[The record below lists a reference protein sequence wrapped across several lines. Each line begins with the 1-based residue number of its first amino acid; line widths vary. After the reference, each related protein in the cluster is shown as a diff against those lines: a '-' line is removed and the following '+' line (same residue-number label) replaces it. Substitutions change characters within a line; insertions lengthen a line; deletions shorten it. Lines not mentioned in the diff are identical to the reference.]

1 MIKIA
6 PSILSADFANLE
18 RDIRRV
24 SSADWLHVD
33 VMDGCFV
40 PNLTIGVPVVQSIR
54 KCTGMFLDVH
64 LMIDKPVRYVEAF
77 AQAGADLLSV
87 HLEADHPT
95 GIAEALRRMEAC
107 KVKQAVALRPITAPS
122 AVLPYLEGLD
132 MVLVMTVEPGFG
144 GQAFLEHQLDT
155 IRQVRAL
162 IARYNPSCRLEVD
175 GGINAKTAAA
185 VVAAGADTLV
195 AGSAVYGAAEPAA
208 AIAALRGDWPMQ
220 YFPPAL
226 EKLVEQFARLPG
238 IGRKTAQRLAF
249 FVLSLPEE
257 DAAAFADAIV
267 GAKAAIHCCP
277 VCQNFSEGDGLCPV
291 CQDPKRDTSVICV
304 VADPKDV
311 VAMERSREY
320 PGLYHVLHGVISPM
334 NHVGPDDIRVKELV
348 DRVAK
353 GDVREVIMATNPDTE
368 GEATA
373 MYLSRLLKPFQV
385 RVTRL
390 AYGIPVGSHLEYAD
404 DATLMR
410 ALEGRREM

>member
-95 GIAEALRRMEAC
+95 GIAEALR
-107 KVKQAVALRPITAPS
+107 PITAPS

-162 IARYNPSCRLEVD
+162 IERYNPACRLEVD

-208 AIAALRGDWPMQ
+208 AIAALRGD
-220 YFPPAL
+220 
-226 EKLVEQFARLPG
+226 
-238 IGRKTAQRLAF
+238 
-249 FVLSLPEE
+249 
-257 DAAAFADAIV
+257 
-267 GAKAAIHCCP
+267 
-277 VCQNFSEGDGLCPV
+277 
-291 CQDPKRDTSVICV
+291 
-304 VADPKDV
+304 
-311 VAMERSREY
+311 
-320 PGLYHVLHGVISPM
+320 
-334 NHVGPDDIRVKELV
+334 
-348 DRVAK
+348 
-353 GDVREVIMATNPDTE
+353 
-368 GEATA
+368 
-373 MYLSRLLKPFQV
+373 
-385 RVTRL
+385 
-390 AYGIPVGSHLEYAD
+390 
-404 DATLMR
+404 
-410 ALEGRREM
+410 